1 MTIRR
6 LRIQLRSAR
15 PVVAAL
21 ISFALTALTVSSDDL
36 FVRRSFNDLHVV
48 APRLH
53 FLTAKTLQ
61 HLHDGAIAPF
71 DFQLTIAAGS
81 KNNVIARAVER
92 FVVSY
97 DLWQEKFSVV
107 RVSDH
112 RKWGMNAS
120 SSAAEAWCVDNVFLP
135 ASLLASQISGGQ
147 PLWARLEIRSVD
159 QKNLLPPVSDSGI
172 SIISLVELFS
182 RPPRPQQDRWTL
194 ETAAFHLDDLKQ

>member
-1 MTIRR
+1 M
-6 LRIQLRSAR
+6 S
-15 PVVAAL
+15 
-21 ISFALTALTVSSDDL
+21 VSSSDI
-36 FVRRSFNDLHVV
+36 FVRRSSNDLHVV

-61 HLHDGAIAPF
+61 HLHDGAVAPF
-71 DFQLTIAAGS
+71 DFQLTISAGT

-107 RVSDH
+107 RMSDY

-120 SSAAEAWCVDNVFLP
+120 ASAAEAWCVDNVFLP
-135 ASLLASQISGGQ
+135 TFKLPAGQ
-147 PLWARLEIRSVD
+147 QLWARLEIRSVD
-159 QKNLLPPVSDSGI
+159 QKSQLPPVSDSGI

-182 RPPRPQQDRWTL
+182 RPPRPEQDRWTL
-194 ETAAFHLDDLKQ
+194 ETAAFRVDELKQ